1 MKSKTTNHCI
11 KESNSPELTAPN
23 VGCRVILLNNIL
35 AQLKLVNR
43 SIGTIEEIIIKHT
56 DGL

>member
-11 KESNSPELTAPN
+11 KESNSPKLTAPN
-23 VGCRVILLNNIL
+23 IGCRVILLNNIL

-43 SIGTIEEIIIKHT
+43 SIGTIEEIILKYT